1 MVTGECSERQRMP
14 SQYAVQPV
22 VGRRHVEQPGHRGLL
37 KLLTARRVDARG
49 PAGRKIGGHDVRLSL
64 VEQMF

>member
-22 VGRRHVEQPGHRGLL
+22 VGRRHVEQPGHCRLL
-37 KLLTARRVDARG
+37 ELLAARRMDASG
-49 PAGRKIGGHDVRLSL
+49 PAGRKVDGHDPRLAL
-64 VEQMF
+64 IEQMF

>member
-1 MVTGECSERQRMP
+1 MVTSKCGERQRMP

-37 KLLTARRVDARG
+37 ELLTARRMDTRG
-49 PAGRKIGGHDVRLSL
+49 PAGREIGGHDVRLSPF
-64 VEQMF
+64 EQMF

>member
-1 MVTGECSERQRMP
+1 MVTSECGERQRMP

-37 KLLTARRVDARG
+37 ELLAARRMDARG
-49 PAGRKIGGHDVRLSL
+49 PAGRKVGGHDTRLSSI
-64 VEQMF
+64 EQTF